1 VVGVRNLQAASKTTN
16 IPFTVEW
23 LPFFLNP
30 GSTPEEGEDLKEHIA
45 KKYGPEAAARFNGPN
60 NPLDVAGSKVGIKF
74 DSSRKVIPTLRCHSL
89 MEYTK
94 EKHGNDKANE
104 LMDVL
109 FNRYFEKAQMVHQVP
124 ILKEIYTQLELPWSE
139 EVDAALAANSPQSK
153 SVVAGDRSAKTQ
165 LRVSGVPFFIL
176 ERNDGSRP
184 IAFSGAQPAEVIG
197 DALEEASAT
206 A

>member
-1 VVGVRNLQAASKTTN
+1 MRNLQAASKAVN
-16 IPFTVEW
+16 VPFTVEW

-30 GSTPEEGEDLKEHIA
+30 GSTPEEGEDLKEHIIN
-45 KKYGPEAAARFNGPN
+45 KYGAQAAARFNSPN
-60 NPLDVAGSKVGIKF
+60 NPLDVAGSKVGVKF

-89 MEYTK
+89 MEFTK
-94 EKHGNDKANE
+94 EKYGNDKANE

-109 FNRYFEKAQMVHQVP
+109 FNRYFEKAELVHQVP
-124 ILKEIYTQLELPWSE
+124 VLKAIYEQIELPWSE
-139 EVDAALAANSPQSK
+139 EADAALAANSTYSNN
-153 SVVAGDRSAKTQ
+153 VIAGDRDVKTQ

-176 ERNDGSRP
+176 ERNDGARP

-197 DALEEASAT
+197 DALEEASAS

>member
-1 VVGVRNLQAASKTTN
+1 M
-16 IPFTVEW
+16 
-23 LPFFLNP
+23 PFFLNP
-30 GSTPEEGEDLKEHIA
+30 GSTPEEGEDLKEHIV

-109 FNRYFEKAQMVHQVP
+109 FNRYFEKAQMVHQVS

-153 SVVAGDRSAKTQ
+153 SVVAGDRSVKTQ

-184 IAFSGAQPAEVIG
+184 IAFSGAQPPEVIG
-197 DALEEASAT
+197 DALEEATAT